1 MKMRAFVSAGVM
13 CGAAAF
19 VVPAAPALRSSALAA
34 PAAVGFARTFTKGTA
49 LQAKGLDSKAQGD
62 IGGYFTGGGGFN
74 EVAEDDDEDIPLSVK
89 MDALRRM
96 QEFKAIQEGQTTL
109 QSGQM
114 RATGTALEVTVEE
127 LKQALRNGKELTE
140 GAPFLLDCREEDEF
154 SFCKVEGA
162 VLIPLSEMQE
172 RYDEV
177 PKDRPVFVMCH
188 HGMRSM
194 QVTRYLRTRGY
205 PVVSNVEGGIE
216 EWSLRIDSKVPR
228 Y

>member
-1 MKMRAFVSAGVM
+1 
-13 CGAAAF
+13 
-19 VVPAAPALRSSALAA
+19 
-34 PAAVGFARTFTKGTA
+34 
-49 LQAKGLDSKAQGD
+49 
-62 IGGYFTGGGGFN
+62 
-74 EVAEDDDEDIPLSVK
+74 
-89 MDALRRM
+89 
-96 QEFKAIQEGQTTL
+96 
-109 QSGQM
+109 
-114 RATGTALEVTVEE
+114 
-127 LKQALRNGKELTE
+127 
-140 GAPFLLDCREEDEF
+140 LLDCREEDEF

-216 EWSLRIDSKVPR
+216 EWSLRVDSKVPR